1 MSLLSGCIA
10 DPETAVDFRA
20 LEDEESQIQSI
31 FAEALLLKKQC
42 RQLTMQLTE
51 QESHF
56 HREVTRLQR
65 QVKERDSQLLQM
77 EMEAENEY
85 ELKMQSLA
93 KKEED
98 STREVIDLKR
108 RLNDITNE
116 AALSG
121 NIMLGLQSRIKALE
135 AELQAEY
142 NDREAAAAAAAAA
155 AAEAIRVHQQ
165 NQQQQCDSGT
175 QTDPEVSSPAKMSSN
190 NNDKEAGEQA
200 RQLKSLRA
208 STAKL
213 IKQIR
218 CISLLRHRQQ
228 QQQSGSGGSG
238 VSLD

>member
-42 RQLTMQLTE
+42 RKLTMQLTE
-51 QESHF
+51 QEAHF

-77 EMEAENEY
+77 EIEAENEY

-121 NIMLGLQSRIKALE
+121 NIMLGLQSRIKAL
-135 AELQAEY
+135 
-142 NDREAAAAAAAAA
+142 
-155 AAEAIRVHQQ
+155 
-165 NQQQQCDSGT
+165 
-175 QTDPEVSSPAKMSSN
+175 
-190 NNDKEAGEQA
+190 
-200 RQLKSLRA
+200 
-208 STAKL
+208 
-213 IKQIR
+213 
-218 CISLLRHRQQ
+218 
-228 QQQSGSGGSG
+228 
-238 VSLD
+238 